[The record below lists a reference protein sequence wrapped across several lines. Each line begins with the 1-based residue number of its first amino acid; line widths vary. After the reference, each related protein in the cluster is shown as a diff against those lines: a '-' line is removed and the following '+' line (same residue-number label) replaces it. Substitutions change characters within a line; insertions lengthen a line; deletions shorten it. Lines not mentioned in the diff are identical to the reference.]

1 MQNNPNRKPEPNLID
16 IRNLDPAILCD
27 IRYATPN
34 NFTKQK
40 IYRRI
45 RPLLQTEAATALMRV
60 QARLRPK
67 GLQLKIWDA
76 YRPKFAQKF
85 LWKVFPDERFVAH
98 PKKNPKHCAGIAV
111 DLTLADLGGNE
122 LPMPTG
128 YDEFSRRA
136 HRSYEGSPKLA
147 SSSKEA
153 RRNRAILEKAMEA
166 EGFRGL
172 PTEWWHFEYE

>member
-1 MQNNPNRKPEPNLID
+1 MQNYRKPKSDLID
-16 IRNLDPAILCD
+16 IRDFDPRILCD
-27 IRYATPN
+27 IRYATLN

-45 RPLLQTEAATALMRV
+45 RPLLQRDAAAALMRV

-76 YRPKFAQKF
+76 HRPKFAQEF

-128 YDEFSRRA
+128 YDEFSVRA
-136 HRSYEGSPKLA
+136 HRSDL

-153 RRNRAILEKAMEA
+153 RRNRTILEKAMEA

-172 PTEWWHFEYE
+172 PTEWWHFDYSP